1 VRKREE
7 AKARCRSALGRWGQ
21 KDCEFEASLRTYEKK
36 KRKSCNTAN
45 DTKSREREGRREGW
59 KGERETERQRQ
70 PEH

>member
-36 KRKSCNTAN
+36 KKEKLQYC
-45 DTKSREREGRREGW
+45 K
-59 KGERETERQRQ
+59 
-70 PEH
+70 